1 MEFFHNAAATK
12 HLENFKNFRKEDF
25 TMGHYFIELIRILLY
40 KVEIQNTRQNGTGRE
55 QWGTGHPGF
64 SLVEEFNTLP
74 HERGIVSMARSSDP
88 NSAGYQFF
96 IVINEAPFLDN
107 QYTVFGRVIEGM
119 DVVDKIEALPTVQNN
134 QPADLKAARIQ
145 SISINER

>member
-1 MEFFHNAAATK
+1 MEFFTNAPPK
-12 HLENFKNFRKEDF
+12 YVEKFKKLSQGGFYNGTLFHRIDKDF
-25 TMGHYFIELIRILLY
+25 
-40 KVEIQNTRQNGTGRE
+40 VIQGGDPNTRQNGTGRE

-64 SLVEEFNTLP
+64 SLAEEFNTIP

-88 NSAGYQFF
+88 NSVGSQFI
-96 IVINEAPFLDN
+96 IVPNEAPFLDN

>member
-1 MEFFHNAAATK
+1 
-12 HLENFKNFRKEDF
+12 
-25 TMGHYFIELIRILLY
+25 
-40 KVEIQNTRQNGTGRE
+40 
-55 QWGTGHPGF
+55 
-64 SLVEEFNTLP
+64 
-74 HERGIVSMARSSDP
+74 MARSSDP
-88 NSAGYQFF
+88 NSVGSQFI
-96 IVINEAPFLDN
+96 IVLNEAPFLDN